1 VLSSDTILKQNLT
14 VIRVRS
20 SGEQRINKTINNSN
34 YNSTYSKTFKAK
46 RRIRLD
52 GEKMAKTKGHLKNSL
67 WVPKTLYDELVKAA
81 QENHQTLKEYLDEL
95 SVYLLLGGEF
105 DPSVTRRV

>member
-1 VLSSDTILKQNLT
+1 
-14 VIRVRS
+14 
-20 SGEQRINKTINNSN
+20 
-34 YNSTYSKTFKAK
+34 
-46 RRIRLD
+46 
-52 GEKMAKTKGHLKNSL
+52 MAKKGCLKNSL

-81 QENHQTLKEYLDEL
+81 QEKHQTLKEYLDEL